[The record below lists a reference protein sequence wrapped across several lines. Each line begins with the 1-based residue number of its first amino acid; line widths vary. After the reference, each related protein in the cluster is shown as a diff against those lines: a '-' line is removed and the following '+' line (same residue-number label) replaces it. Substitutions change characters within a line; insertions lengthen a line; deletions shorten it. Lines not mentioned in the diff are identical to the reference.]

1 MIYYG
6 RVLVILKNNKK
17 SLFAR
22 SGFQQIIIK
31 GHQKKTAM
39 TFETDAHQRPAK
51 TKTFNPN
58 PTRKKFLIPETR
70 QEPEKKF
77 FLNRNPTRTEKKIF
91 FKLKPDP
98 NPKKYFFSTRNLKN
112 FYVTI

>member
-1 MIYYG
+1 MAAFWLSSKTI
-6 RVLVILKNNKK
+6 KNHY
-17 SLFAR
+17 
-22 SGFQQIIIK
+22 FQQIIIK

-51 TKTFNPN
+51 TNTFNPN

-77 FLNRNPTRTEKKIF
+77 F
-91 FKLKPDP
+91 FKPKPDK
-98 NPKKYFFSTRNLKN
+98 NPKKNFF
-112 FYVTI
+112 